1 MYLKTIPYPKYEE
14 NLPQKGQHILAQ
26 CSDENII
33 VYQAFNPRIAKYAVA
48 NQEFGGE
55 HYRFSRMSWIKPNF
69 LWMMYRC
76 GWAEKEAQKRVL
88 AIEISKVNFEKILE
102 SAVFSAYKSH
112 IYQTQENWK
121 AALESSSVRLQWDP
135 DHDPYGAKLDR
146 RAVQLGLR
154 GEVLRTFATDWII
167 SIQDITSFVLE
178 QGAKVKTQQLNN
190 LLVMEEAVYT
200 VKSEKARQAIALSN
214 LASTK

>member
-1 MYLKTIPYPKYEE
+1 MRLKTIAYPNYEKAI
-14 NLPQKGQHILAQ
+14 PQKGQHILAQ
-26 CSDENII
+26 CSGENII
-33 VYQAFNPRIAKYAVA
+33 VYQAFNPRIANYAVA
-48 NQEFGGE
+48 NQQFGGE

-88 AIEISKVNFEKILE
+88 AIEISKANFEKILE
-102 SAVFSAYKSH
+102 GAVFSAYKQE

-121 AALESSSVRLQWDP
+121 AALENSSVRLQWDP

-154 GEVLRTFATDWII
+154 GDILKTFATDWII
-167 SIQDITSFVLE
+167 SIQDITNFVLE
-178 QGAKVKTQQLNN
+178 QGAKVKEKQLED
-190 LLVMEEAVYT
+190 LLVMEEAVYA
-200 VKSEKARQAIALSN
+200 VKSEKARQAVGLDRLEDI
-214 LASTK
+214 

>member
-1 MYLKTIPYPKYEE
+1 MHLKTIKYPNYED

-26 CSDENII
+26 CSEETIL
-33 VYQAFNPRIAKYAVA
+33 VYQAFNPRIASYAVA
-48 NQEFGGE
+48 NQQFGGE

-88 AIEISKVNFEKILE
+88 AIEISKENFEKILE
-102 SAVFSAYKSH
+102 GAVFSSYEQA

-121 AALESSSVRLQWDP
+121 AALANSSVRLQWDP

-154 GEVLRTFATDWII
+154 GATLKKFATDWII
-167 SIQDITSFVLE
+167 SIQDITNFVLE
-178 QGAKVKTQQLNN
+178 QGAKVKAKQLDQV
-190 LLVMEEAVYT
+190 LVMDETVYA
-200 VKSEKARQAIALSN
+200 VKSEKARKAIALSRFE
-214 LASTK
+214 AF